1 MTWLY
6 DGIVWCGCTVWL
18 YGVVVWCGYILFL
31 HAQVIPAT
39 VRPQSITVTVS
50 VPGIQ
55 PPYLETLTVV
65 GGSVE
70 VFDIPIT
77 AMAVGSERAAKAIY
91 VSASSFI
98 GRRRQCD
105 V

>member
-1 MTWLY
+1 M
-6 DGIVWCGCTVWL
+6 VWL
-18 YGVVVWCGYILFL
+18 CVMFR
-31 HAQVIPAT
+31 AQVIPAT
-39 VRPQSITVTVS
+39 VRPESITVTVS

-55 PPYLETLTVV
+55 PPYLETLSVV

-70 VFDIPIT
+70 VFDIPVT

-98 GRRRQCD
+98 GRRRRCD